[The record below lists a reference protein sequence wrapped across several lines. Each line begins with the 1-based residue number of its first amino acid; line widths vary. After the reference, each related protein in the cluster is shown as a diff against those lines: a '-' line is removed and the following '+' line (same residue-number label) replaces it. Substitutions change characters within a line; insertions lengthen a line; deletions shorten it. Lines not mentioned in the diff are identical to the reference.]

1 MAFAFAN
8 LGEAEPAAEAATK
21 AYELRDRVSELEKFY
36 SDRWPTPLA
45 HLFSQTPSSFEF
57 AEKKTVTF
65 PEWASKSR
73 SAVNMLAVADTLTGL
88 QKVKLNCVSRRNPS
102 RACPR
107 PGFEI
112 HIGNFQQPSSSP
124 RCEVRPM
131 YVHGP
136 IFLPMI
142 EWRRLLE

>member
-73 SAVNMLAVADTLTGL
+73 SAVNMLVVADTLTGL
-88 QKVKLNCVSRRNPS
+88 QKVKLNCVSRRNRRELVLDPGS
-102 RACPR
+102 RYILAT
-107 PGFEI
+107 
-112 HIGNFQQPSSSP
+112 SSNP
-124 RCEVRPM
+124 HLLLDVRFVPCTCTD
-131 YVHGP
+131 P
-136 IFLPMI
+136 FSC
-142 EWRRLLE
+142 R